1 MVGADTHSDVNLL
14 LLILALAIL
23 TSRSSEAILLA
34 RDSLD
39 FLDDWLEDISII
51 VRVLVLQHANQA
63 LEAHTCINNVHWE
76 RFERTVSLA
85 VVLHEHDV
93 PDFDDLRVI
102 LVYQLTA
109 WHLSLLLWSTRI
121 HVNL

>member
-1 MVGADTHSDVNLL
+1 MVGANTHSDINLL

-23 TSRSSEAILLA
+23 TCRSSEAILLA

-39 FLDDWLEDISII
+39 FLDDWLEDICII

-63 LEAHTCINNVHWE
+63 LEAHTCIDNVHWE

-102 LVYQLTA
+102 LVNQFAA